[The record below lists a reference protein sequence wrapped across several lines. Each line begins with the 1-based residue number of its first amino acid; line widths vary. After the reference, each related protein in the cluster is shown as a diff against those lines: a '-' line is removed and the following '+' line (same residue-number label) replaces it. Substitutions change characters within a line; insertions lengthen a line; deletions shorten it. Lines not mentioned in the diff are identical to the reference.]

1 MHHFLVTIVL
11 ACAACGSSPTIVRTG
26 APLYPT
32 LAPGGEARCGDGV
45 ELVPVKSFLSEVDSG
60 YYTTATLDTEV
71 PGVAVYHRD
80 GRGPLELS
88 EVLPQLGEPTL
99 ASLHA
104 ARLAPIHSKQ
114 AKFSGARKIVFLGA
128 AVAIAGLGIMLND
141 ATKEEPKLSEL
152 GAAMTGGG
160 LLVEIVAAV
169 VAWSTRPSRFE
180 RTYAAH
186 REKLL
191 IDGEDDL
198 ASAKAGVDR
207 YNAARC
213 R

>member
-1 MHHFLVTIVL
+1 MRHFLL
-11 ACAACGSSPTIVRTG
+11 ALALAACGSSPTIVRTG

-32 LAPGGEARCGDGV
+32 LAPGGAARCGDGI

-71 PGVAVYHRD
+71 PGVGVYHRD

-88 EVLPQLGEPTL
+88 GVLPQLGEPAL
-99 ASLHA
+99 ASLHD
-104 ARLAPIHSKQ
+104 ARLAPIRSKQ
-114 AKFSGARKIVFLGA
+114 ARFDGARKIVFLGA
-128 AVAIAGLGIMLND
+128 AVALTGLALVTKD
-141 ATKEEPKLSEL
+141 ALQEEPRFSEL

-160 LLVEIVAAV
+160 LLVEIIAAVAAF
-169 VAWSTRPSRFE
+169 AYRPSRFE
-180 RTYAAH
+180 RTYLQH